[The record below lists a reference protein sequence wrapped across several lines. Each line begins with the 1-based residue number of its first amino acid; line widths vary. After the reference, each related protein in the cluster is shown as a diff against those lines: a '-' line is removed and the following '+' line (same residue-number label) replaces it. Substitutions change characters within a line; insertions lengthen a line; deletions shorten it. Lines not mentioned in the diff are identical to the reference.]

1 MFRCGFLFSTDNP
14 SPNKSC
20 TDNMAWFY
28 LFLAGIF
35 EIGWPLGFKLSQV
48 TVHRIPWIIAAVLS
62 MALSGYFLWMAQK
75 HIPIG
80 TAYAVWTGIGA
91 VGTFVIGIVFFR
103 DPVSMWRIFSVFLI
117 ITGLVG
123 LKLSHG

>member
-1 MFRCGFLFSTDNP
+1 
-14 SPNKSC
+14 
-20 TDNMAWFY
+20 MAWFY